1 MHSILITGASGL
13 IGSRLTNLLHA
24 QGHRVAH
31 LGRIKRDGIA
41 RSFVWDL
48 DRRFIERGAFQDVDT
63 IIHLAGAGIAD
74 KPWTKER
81 KREILESRTQS
92 TQLLYDELKKGKHS
106 VKTVIS
112 ATAIGYYGFKDEE
125 TIYTEDNPP
134 GDDFLAQVTR
144 RWEQEVD
151 AFHALNIRV
160 VRIRIGIVLSAEGG
174 VVKEILRPIKW
185 YVGAPLGSGNQYIS
199 WIHLDDLCD
208 IFVMA
213 VENDHISGAYNGVA
227 PHPVTNKHLT
237 KAIANAVRKPIIFP
251 AIPSFVLRWLLGE
264 MADLVLR
271 GSKVS
276 SAKIQKAGYVFIY
289 GNVEA
294 ALENLLQKNDDV
306 AALQKENK

>member
-13 IGSRLTNLLHA
+13 IGSRLTNMLHGR
-24 QGHRVAH
+24 GHRVAH
-31 LGRIKRDGIA
+31 LGRAKRDGIA
-41 RSFVWDL
+41 RSFTWDI
-48 DRRFIERGAFQDVDT
+48 DRRFIERGALQDVDT

-92 TQLLYDELKKGKHS
+92 TQLLYDELKKGNHS
-106 VKTVIS
+106 VKTIIS
-112 ATAIGYYGFKDEE
+112 ATAIGYYGFKNEE
-125 TIYTEDNPP
+125 TTYTEDHPP

-151 AFHALNIRV
+151 AFHTLNIRV
-160 VRIRIGIVLSAEGG
+160 VRIRIGIVLSADGG

-213 VENDHISGAYNGVA
+213 VENAAMEGAYNGVA
-227 PHPVTNKHLT
+227 PHPVTNRELT
-237 KAIANAVRKPIIFP
+237 KAIADAVNKPIIFP
-251 AIPSFVLRWLLGE
+251 AIPALLLKLLLGE

-276 SAKIQKAGYVFIY
+276 SAKIQKAGYVFVY
-289 GNVEA
+289 GNAED
-294 ALENLLQKNDDV
+294 ALANLLQKN
-306 AALQKENK
+306 A